1 MAHRPDRIST
11 WQEAPCSQGRNEA
24 RETGSAADPERKPS
38 STRKRREFGPS
49 TEGPLGGR
57 FDIEWTV
64 VEEYERAKDMSRCK
78 ALTLRLPGSSGAHNA
93 ALPEYVHINFFLL
106 LLSHPATCWQLS
118 DKRIL
123 HKSFESPMS
132 LSEIAITIIIGR
144 DLRITEDLRGQA
156 CDTSGLT
163 SLPTLACVLH
173 VHKLT
178 FLSLLCG
185 PQHSENRTPVL
196 SSQ

>member
-64 VEEYERAKDMSRCK
+64 VEEYERAKDM
-78 ALTLRLPGSSGAHNA
+78 
-93 ALPEYVHINFFLL
+93 
-106 LLSHPATCWQLS
+106 
-118 DKRIL
+118 RIL